1 MRVYRYIAPF
11 LFVPRSLVHLE
22 AHGLDDPPG
31 LSPVQCHSTA
41 LKRETEGSL
50 HRLSDDVPRGSFT
63 LGHKAFTGP
72 SLFMPLNPS
81 TRVPTIPPSLLL
93 LLSWYPLL
101 WSFEGGEGCSRVTF
115 GATFMLT
122 EKPGQTKE
130 RFPNDTPWMACAVV
144 RQLCLCCNLCIDA
157 WQFCHLSP
165 DLYTLLKK
173 HNRL

>member
-101 WSFEGGEGCSRVTF
+101 WSFEGGEGVQQSDLWSYFYADRETR
-115 GATFMLT
+115 TD
-122 EKPGQTKE
+122 KRKIPE
-130 RFPNDTPWMACAVV
+130 RQAMDGMCLV
-144 RQLCLCCNLCIDA
+144 RQLCLCCNLCIDV